1 VRERF
6 GSVLHHLVRDL
17 LVSESLEAVDPA
29 VADAIAELLF
39 LPVQDALLSETKQ
52 EFLFSSEQSERVK
65 AGHSNGIQKLVFLFY
80 LWQVRLLLVV
90 ERLPHNP
97 LLHAPLLRVV
107 LQTGHQERKTSL
119 ANFREH

>member
-90 ERLPHNP
+90 ECLPHNP

-107 LQTGHQERKTSL
+107 LQTGHQERKASL
-119 ANFREH
+119 ANFRDH